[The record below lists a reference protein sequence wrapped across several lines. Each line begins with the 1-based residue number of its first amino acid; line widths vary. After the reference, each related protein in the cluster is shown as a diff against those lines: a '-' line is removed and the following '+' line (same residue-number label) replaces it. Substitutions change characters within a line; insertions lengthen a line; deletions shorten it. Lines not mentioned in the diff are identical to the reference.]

1 MKFLPIRREGGKENK
16 MSVTTE
22 GVTNL
27 VYTKK
32 FPENPKFFIL
42 RDSPT
47 YQVVNNNSVLESFGS
62 LSKSEIKIKRMTCF
76 FGMCCNSR

>member
-27 VYTKK
+27 AYTKK

-47 YQVVNNNSVLESFGS
+47 YQVVNNVSALESFGS
-62 LSKSEIKIKRMTCF
+62 REIKIKRMTCF